1 MRGGGL
7 LTFALGC
14 FVGAVAAYGYFSNK
28 YATDPVKDK
37 DKNKLPESQQNQ
49 GGNSPQTGQTAVSNA
64 EVKEMEQKGEIVPD
78 DKVPENVVTTNMND
92 IQKYSDSIIDY
103 TSFSQPPKRDPG
115 EVMYEERHKRP
126 EVITY
131 DEFGRG
137 PEGVERETSTLL
149 YFVDEGVLT
158 NENHEIVDN
167 PDTFVG
173 NTLDAFD
180 QEDAP
185 VMFVRNY
192 LLGIDYMVQKTAG
205 GIL

>member
-1 MRGGGL
+1 MRGSGL

-14 FVGAVAAYGYFSNK
+14 FVGAVTAYGYFSNK
-28 YATDPVKDK
+28 YATDPKKD
-37 DKNKLPESQQNQ
+37 DKVPESVTPSQ
-49 GGNSPQTGQTAVSNA
+49 PAVVTET
-64 EVKEMEQKGEIVPD
+64 EVKQMEQKGEIVPD
-78 DKVPENVVTTNMND
+78 NEVPKNVVTTKAED
-92 IQKYSDSIIDY
+92 IKKYSESIIDY

-115 EVMYEERHKRP
+115 EVMYEERHKSP

-131 DEFGRG
+131 DEFGKG
-137 PEGVERETSTLL
+137 PEGAERETSTLL
-149 YFVDEGVLT
+149 YFIDEGVLT
-158 NENHEIVDN
+158 NESHEIVDN